1 MIMAAIVFVV
11 LVMFTLRLFI
21 SEVNKEG
28 DKYKVK
34 IGETFVFEKDT
45 VTIIDYSLTN
55 ETFTFSNGKQ
65 VNSNFVFNRDSL
77 VK

>member
-65 VNSNFVFNRDSL
+65 VNSNFVFNKDSL